1 MRRGKAEESSMVLRE
16 AWPHCGSRWDKRNGH
31 IHTGKQHHRGRA
43 CGRDFVR
50 NPGNHS
56 VPEEQC
62 LLIKRLLLENIS
74 LRGIG
79 RAAGV
84 GLRWLL
90 QLPFNCTLRQRVS
103 RLARATSHS
112 LKSSAITLAPL
123 NISFVMTISPNVQ
136 HYQDSTT
143 EI

>member
-1 MRRGKAEESSMVLRE
+1 
-16 AWPHCGSRWDKRNGH
+16 
-31 IHTGKQHHRGRA
+31 
-43 CGRDFVR
+43 
-50 NPGNHS
+50 
-56 VPEEQC
+56 
-62 LLIKRLLLENIS
+62 LIKRLLLENIS

-136 HYQDSTT
+136 HYQDCTT
-143 EI
+143 EVSTYRSKTPPARSITRTPTSRLYVVSG